1 MGAGRSTLAPELPY
15 TGPVYQSERT
25 YDIICTD
32 YQGLAG
38 AYDIRQNGALQYH
51 SKLTRA
57 KHRIDV
63 ITVHRVSN
71 DGRIEDILA
80 ACRSGGHF
88 SDRFGLKQGDPFVP
102 GTTVIKKGREI
113 PEVCEKKYWPKIKP
127 FGKYGATDESYAFEV
142 GPRKF
147 RWQRTEA
154 RYFIGHA
161 DRVWAHWLLLDM
173 TEPSRRVSAAYIHSM
188 DNDSAGHVRVAQMK
202 LYYNID
208 PLAEAMALAVI
219 IGLEIRR
226 GPLRSSPAKS
236 SSGSGG
242 GGGDF
247 VGGFSGGDAGGTG
260 GDGGCGGGDGGRG
273 GGT

>member
-1 MGAGRSTLAPELPY
+1 MGAGRSHLVPEPPY
-15 TGPVYQSERT
+15 TGPVYQPERT
-25 YDIICTD
+25 YDITCTD

-38 AYDIRQNGALQYH
+38 AYDIRQNGALRYH

-71 DGRIEDILA
+71 DGRIEEVLA

-113 PEVCEKKYWPKIKP
+113 PEVCDKKYWPRIKP
-127 FGKYGATDESYAFEV
+127 FGKYGTTDESYAFEV
-142 GPRKF
+142 GARKF

-173 TEPSRRVSAAYIHSM
+173 TEPSRRVSAAYIHSL

-202 LYYNID
+202 LYNNID

-236 SSGSGG
+236 S
-242 GGGDF
+242 
-247 VGGFSGGDAGGTG
+247 
-260 GDGGCGGGDGGRG
+260 CNW
-273 GGT
+273 